1 MRFMR
6 TTIKIRTGNQMIAEG
21 ALHAGCQFFAG
32 YPITPASGIYK
43 SMIEELPKHNGV
55 AISSPDE
62 ISALAYCI
70 GASARGA
77 KAMTATSGPGWSLM
91 IETVQY
97 ALMTELP
104 VVIAVVQR
112 LGPSTGGAT
121 QGAQGDILLTEYCT
135 SGAYTIPI
143 FAPSTAEEC
152 FEVTSLAMFWAEEL
166 RTPVIVLSDKE
177 IGMMS
182 EDVNFDTLVSSP
194 VNYRKQP
201 LNDGTNGYKTY
212 DFKSPADVP
221 LFSPV
226 GGEHKTTITGS
237 AHDKKG
243 SLQKNS
249 PETIEVLRHLQKKIT
264 SRAEDMA
271 FIKTDDDPNAD
282 ILIISFGITARTARD
297 AVKQARA
304 NGLRVRLVNVISLFP
319 IPEKLLQRA
328 AKGVHTVFVAEEN
341 LTGQY
346 RSVIQHLFTGTK
358 VVGIN
363 SFGTMITPKDILESI
378 TQ

>member
-1 MRFMR
+1 
-6 TTIKIRTGNQMIAEG
+6 MIAEG

-43 SMIEELPKHNGV
+43 SMIEELPKLNGV

-152 FEVTSLAMFWAEEL
+152 FEVTTLAMFWAEEL

-182 EDVNFDTLVSSP
+182 EDVDFGSLVSSP
-194 VNYRKQP
+194 INYRRQP
-201 LNDGTNGYKTY
+201 IKDGTDGYKTY
-212 DFKSPADVP
+212 DFKTLADVP

-226 GGEHKTTITGS
+226 GGEHKTTFTGS
-237 AHDKKG
+237 AHNKSG

-249 PETIEVLRHLQKKIT
+249 PETIEVLHHLQKKIT

-282 ILIISFGITARTARD
+282 ILIISFGITARTARE
-297 AVKQARA
+297 AVKQARERRI
-304 NGLRVRLVNVISLFP
+304 RVRMVNVISLFP
-319 IPEKLLQRA
+319 IPEKLLKKA
-328 AKGVHTVFVAEEN
+328 AEGVHTVFVAEEN

-346 RSVIQHLFTGTK
+346 RSVIQYLFTDKK

-363 SFGTMITPKDILESI
+363 SWGTMITPNDILEHI
-378 TQ
+378 TL

>member
-1 MRFMR
+1 MS
-6 TTIKIRTGNQMIAEG
+6 TSIKIRTGNQMIAEG

-104 VVIAVVQR
+104 VVVAVVQR

-182 EDVNFDTLVSSP
+182 EDVNFDSLVSSP
-194 VNYRKQP
+194 INYRRQP
-201 LNDGTNGYKTY
+201 VNDGSNGYNTY

-226 GGEHKTTITGS
+226 GGDHKTTITGS

-271 FIKTDDDPNAD
+271 FIKTDNDPNAD
-282 ILIISFGITARTARD
+282 ILIISFGITARTARE

-304 NGLRVRLVNVISLFP
+304 KGLRVRLVNVISLFP
-319 IPEKLLQRA
+319 IPEKLLKQA

-346 RSVIQHLFTGTK
+346 RSVIQHLFTGTT

-363 SFGTMITPKDILESI
+363 SFGRMITPNDILESI

>member
-1 MRFMR
+1 MSIQQ
-6 TTIKIRTGNQMIAEG
+6 IKIRTGNQMIAEG

-43 SMIEELPKHNGV
+43 SMIEELPRRNGV

-62 ISALAYCI
+62 ISALAYCV

-152 FEVTSLAMFWAEEL
+152 FEVASLAMFWAEEL
-166 RTPVIVLSDKE
+166 RTPVIILSDKE

-182 EDVNFDTLVSSP
+182 EDVNFSSLVSSP

-201 LNDGTNGYKTY
+201 VNNDTDGYKTY
-212 DFKSPADVP
+212 NFKSLADVP
-221 LFSPV
+221 LFSPI

-237 AHDKKG
+237 AHDKGG

-264 SRAEDMA
+264 SRAEEMA
-271 FIKTDDDPNAD
+271 FVKTDDDPNAD
-282 ILIISFGITARTARD
+282 ILIISFGITARTARE
-297 AVKQARA
+297 AVKLARKQ
-304 NGLRVRLVNVISLFP
+304 GMRVRLVNVISLFP
-319 IPEKLLQRA
+319 IPEKLLKKA
-328 AKGVHTVFVAEEN
+328 AKGVHTIFIAEEN

-346 RSVIQHLFTGTK
+346 RSVIQHLFAGTI
-358 VVGIN
+358 VIGIN
-363 SFGTMITPKDILESI
+363 SFGKMITPNDILGCI
-378 TQ
+378 TL

>member
-1 MRFMR
+1 
-6 TTIKIRTGNQMIAEG
+6 MIAEG

-182 EDVNFDTLVSSP
+182 EDVDFDSLVSSP
-194 VNYRKQP
+194 INYRKQP
-201 LNDGTNGYKTY
+201 DSGSTNGYKTY
-212 DFKSPADVP
+212 DFKTSSDVP

-249 PETIEVLRHLQKKIT
+249 PETIEVLRHLQTKIT
-264 SRAEDMA
+264 SRAEEMA
-271 FIKTDDDPNAD
+271 FIKTDDDPNAN
-282 ILIISFGITARTARD
+282 ILIISFGITARTARE
-297 AVKQARA
+297 AVKRAREQ
-304 NGLRVRLVNVISLFP
+304 GMRVRLVNVISLFP
-319 IPEKLLQRA
+319 IPEILLKKA
-328 AKGVHTVFVAEEN
+328 ARGVHTVFVAEEN

-346 RSVIQHLFTGTK
+346 RSVIQHLFTDTT
-358 VVGIN
+358 VIGIN
-363 SFGTMITPKDILESI
+363 SLGTMITPNDILESI
-378 TQ
+378 IL

>member
-1 MRFMR
+1 MS
-6 TTIKIRTGNQMIAEG
+6 TPLIKIRTGNQMIAEG

-182 EDVNFDTLVSSP
+182 EDVDFDSLVSSP
-194 VNYRKQP
+194 INYRRQP
-201 LNDGTNGYKTY
+201 NNDTTNVYKTY
-212 DFKSPADVP
+212 DFKSLADIP

-226 GGEHKTTITGS
+226 GGENKATITGS
-237 AHDKKG
+237 AHDKGG

-249 PETIEVLRHLQKKIT
+249 PETIEVLRHLQIKIT
-264 SRAEDMA
+264 SRAGEMA
-271 FIKTDDDPNAD
+271 FVKTDDDPNAD
-282 ILIISFGITARTARD
+282 TLIISFGITARTARE
-297 AVKQARA
+297 AVKRAREQ
-304 NGLRVRLVNVISLFP
+304 GMHVRLVNVISLFP
-319 IPEKLLQRA
+319 IPETLLKKA
-328 AKGVHTVFVAEEN
+328 AEGVHTVFVAEEN

-346 RSVIQHLFTGTK
+346 RSVIQHLFTGK
-358 VVGIN
+358 LVIGIN
-363 SFGTMITPKDILESI
+363 SFGKMITPNDILEC
-378 TQ
+378 TTL